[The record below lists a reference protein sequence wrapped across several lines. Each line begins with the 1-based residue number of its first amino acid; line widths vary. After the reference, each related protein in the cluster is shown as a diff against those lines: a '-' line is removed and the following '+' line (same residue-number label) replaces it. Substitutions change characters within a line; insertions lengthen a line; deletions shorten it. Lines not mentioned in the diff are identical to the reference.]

1 MSRPKNYWFF
11 IAKSMIM
18 RYDQIKTGKSKQEKT
33 WTKAIEQTLE
43 STSTMNNGDYRIKA
57 IKAVLFEK
65 RLTPIGAAE
74 EIFYSERS
82 VRQWINDF
90 IKEVGIKAGY

>member
-11 IAKSMIM
+11 ISKNMIL

-33 WTKAIEQTLE
+33 WTKAIEQALE
-43 STSTMNNGDYRIKA
+43 DTSKMENGDYKIKA

-82 VRQWINDF
+82 VRQWVNDF
-90 IKEVGIKAGY
+90 IKDVGRKAGY